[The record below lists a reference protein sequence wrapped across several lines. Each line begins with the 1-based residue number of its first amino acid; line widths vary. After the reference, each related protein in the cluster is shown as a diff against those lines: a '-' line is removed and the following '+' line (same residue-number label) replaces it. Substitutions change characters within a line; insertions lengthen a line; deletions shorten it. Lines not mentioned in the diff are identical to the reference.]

1 MTTKTMPDL
10 ESILIHK
17 QDQFDE
23 LKNKLHTLQNSGILF
38 ASLLSKNDQIKYA
51 ILGNFYLWADL
62 NNKSKIYSGED
73 KPKEDWQIE
82 YIPSDDEDYLNIDG
96 SE

>member
-10 ESILIHK
+10 ESILIQK
-17 QDQFDE
+17 QSQFDE
-23 LKNKLHTLQNSGILF
+23 LKNKLSTLQNSGILF

-51 ILGNFYLWADL
+51 ILGSFYLWADL
-62 NNKSKIYSGED
+62 NNKSKIYSG
-73 KPKEDWQIE
+73 KENPSGNWKIE
-82 YIPSDDEDYLNIDG
+82 HIPSDDENYLNVDG